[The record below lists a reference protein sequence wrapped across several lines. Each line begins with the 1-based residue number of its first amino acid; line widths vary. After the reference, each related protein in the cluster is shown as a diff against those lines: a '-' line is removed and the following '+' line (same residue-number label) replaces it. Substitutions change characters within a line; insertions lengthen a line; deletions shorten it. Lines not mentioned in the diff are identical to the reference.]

1 MAAEPQKKVTR
12 RKVLWPGSRVGRYQ
26 IVTELGR
33 GGMGD
38 VYLTVHRGP
47 DLFEKLVVVKV
58 LKHELASDPAC
69 VTMFLDEARL
79 TAKFNHPNIAQTNEA
94 GNESGHRYIAMEFLD
109 GQPLSAFR
117 RVSRTDDS
125 AVRVELY
132 VLAQLLKALHYAHNF
147 TANDGENLNIV
158 HRDATPHNVFIT
170 YDGAVKLVDFGIAKT
185 RYQVSET
192 ALGVLKGKLHYIAPE
207 QAIGAVID
215 RRADIFTV
223 GVVLWETLTGR
234 RYWEGCTDPVL
245 IERLFRGDLPESHH
259 AAIPPA
265 LQAVCSQALSAN
277 RETRFQTAEAFRV
290 ALEAA
295 IASETRFFATQSD
308 VAAFVTLHFDE
319 ERKALQAEIKAAL
332 SDAKKRGAVR
342 ASADEPLSESGVRDS
357 ADYAATEG
365 GQETTET
372 RVTAET
378 LVPRPSLS
386 QQRWPLVAAALVLG
400 VVGASMSSRVLAR
413 GSTAL
418 PLGFTQRT
426 SALALRTLRT
436 PSSIVQV
443 PALKPV
449 EATSDKA
456 PGPVKRAVLSAPSSA
471 SSIRPIDLEFPKG
484 PPREK

>member
-1 MAAEPQKKVTR
+1 MAAETLNKVTR
-12 RKVLWPGSRVGRYQ
+12 RKVLWPGSRIGRYQ

-38 VYLTVHRGP
+38 VYLAVRRGP
-47 DLFEKLVVVKV
+47 DLFEKLVVIKV

-117 RVSRTDDS
+117 RVSRTDDR
-125 AVRVELY
+125 AKRVELY
-132 VLAQLLKALHYAHNF
+132 VLVELLKALHYAHNF
-147 TANDGENLNIV
+147 AGNDGENLNIV

-215 RRADIFTV
+215 RRVDLFTV
-223 GVVLWETLTGR
+223 GVVLWEILTGR

-245 IERLFRGDLPESHH
+245 VERLFRGDLPEARDAS
-259 AAIPPA
+259 ISPA
-265 LQAVCSQALSAN
+265 LQAVCSQALAAN
-277 RETRFQTAEAFRV
+277 RETRFQTAEAFRL

-295 IASETRFFATQSD
+295 IASEPGVATTQSD
-308 VAAFVTLHFDE
+308 VAAFVNLHFDE
-319 ERKALQAEIKAAL
+319 ERKDLQAEIKAAL
-332 SDAKKRGAVR
+332 SNAKKRSKVPT
-342 ASADEPLSESGVRDS
+342 SADAASESGVRDS
-357 ADYAATEG
+357 AGYAAAENDE
-365 GQETTET
+365 QEATET

-378 LVPRPSLS
+378 MVQRSSLS
-386 QQRWPLVAAALVLG
+386 QQRWPLVAAALAFSVM
-400 VVGASMSSRVLAR
+400 GAFVSSRLLAQ
-413 GSTAL
+413 GVT
-418 PLGFTQRT
+418 FTSLQFSPRI
-426 SALALRTLRT
+426 AVVALRTLRAQ
-436 PSSIVQV
+436 PSVQIQAPTEPVVEKALGVAKRV
-443 PALKPV
+443 P
-449 EATSDKA
+449 
-456 PGPVKRAVLSAPSSA
+456 LSSSSA
-471 SSIRPIDLEFPKG
+471 IDLEFPKG